1 MLQKRGEGALKTS
14 NFKRVVR
21 REEGENGKLQECVL
35 AGVLFTQLL
44 PGNSTQDSSPSRGG
58 PWCVFRLFLIEIF
71 AAGQR
76 SKPVRCWFHSLVS
89 NGLLH
94 FTGKHIQ
101 CRTEIMPDANLKA
114 IYQAQFWRLL
124 PFGSLQIYRCPPR
137 LSTRLHCLCNLLLQE
152 WRGETFEHLKTFED
166 CCNVAYME
174 NFHPE
179 MFFILFKSTKKEK
192 IASLTFLIHF
202 LCPFIWC

>member
-1 MLQKRGEGALKTS
+1 MRARWCIVYPIIAWKQHTGLLAIQ
-14 NFKRVVR
+14 R
-21 REEGENGKLQECVL
+21 RPEE
-35 AGVLFTQLL
+35 LL
-44 PGNSTQDSSPSRGG
+44 
-58 PWCVFRLFLIEIF
+58 CVFRLLLIDII
-71 AAGQR
+71 AAGQQ
-76 SKPVRCWFHSLVS
+76 SKPVRSWFHSLVS

-101 CRTEIMPDANLKA
+101 CRTEIMPDTNLKA

-124 PFGSLQIYRCPPR
+124 PFGSLQIHRCSPR

-174 NFHPE
+174 TFHPE

-202 LCPFIWC
+202 LCPFICWC

>member
-44 PGNSTQDSSPSRGG
+44 PGNSTQDSSPYRGG

-71 AAGQR
+71 AAGQQ
-76 SKPVRCWFHSLVS
+76 SKPVRSWFHSLVS

-124 PFGSLQIYRCPPR
+124 PFGSLQIHRCSPR
-137 LSTRLHCLCNLLLQE
+137 LSTRLYCVCHLLLQK
-152 WRGETFEHLKTFED
+152 WRGWILLYFL
-166 CCNVAYME
+166 
-174 NFHPE
+174 NFYRCH
-179 MFFILFKSTKKEK
+179 
-192 IASLTFLIHF
+192 
-202 LCPFIWC
+202 C